1 MCDAVQKARSVR
13 LTIANPLRYASE
25 TPVTDMYVYYFMRSR
40 GSVGEKLPS
49 QRRATLERIN
59 ATGGEAVM
67 ESQIVVDH
75 TEVDG
80 NGFLIGGAG
89 NESHP
94 MDELWAQIRS
104 LERRAHSRD
113 SEALTLDPSAE
124 GQRIYMLR
132 LESRELRNLAQ
143 KLKKQRADSM
153 ADEFSNRGGAQTFLP
168 LEGSSTAG

>member
-25 TPVTDMYVYYFMRSR
+25 TPVTDVYVYYFVRSR
-40 GSVGEKLPS
+40 GSVGEKLHS
-49 QRRATLERIN
+49 QRRAALERIN

-104 LERRAHSRD
+104 LERRANSRD
-113 SEALTLDPSAE
+113 SEALTLNESDE
-124 GQRIYMLR
+124 GRRIYLLR
-132 LESRELRNLAQ
+132 LESRELRNQAQ
-143 KLKKQRADSM
+143 RLKKQRADSL
-153 ADEFSNRGGAQTFLP
+153 AGELGNRSDTQDFEHFGGSP
-168 LEGSSTAG
+168 TAG